1 MKGGIEFALI
11 MLFGM
16 MFTALAMGMIGILAQ
31 LHDARLLQE
40 TVVSAIEHQSDEAV
54 IEQFEDRSVCP
65 ECQIS
70 IQRKDDHRVQVTIIF
85 PIRIPVID
93 YLTFAKISAM
103 TIPIN

>member
-40 TVVSAIEHQSDEAV
+40 TVVSAIEHQSTEAV
-54 IEQFEDRSVCP
+54 SQQFENRSICP

-70 IQRKDDHRVQVTIIF
+70 IERKVDQRVQVTIIF